1 MQPSE
6 VEICVCVYCCVPR
19 VMNAIFDDLNYT
31 QKCGKGNFP
40 IPAPVMRHM
49 ISILCAEREGERERA
64 LRVLEHT
71 FNLPIPI
78 SMELNVPRAEDS
90 TSTKQELNRQKQLLL
105 KVL

>member
-19 VMNAIFDDLNYT
+19 VMNAIFDVLNYT

-49 ISILCAEREGERERA
+49 ISILCAERESG
-64 LRVLEHT
+64 HT
-71 FNLPIPI
+71 FNLPIQI

-90 TSTKQELNRQKQLLL
+90 TSTKQELNGQKQLLL